1 MNNNKA
7 MPCRL
12 PAGRQGRQGFTIF
25 ELVMVVLIIGV
36 LSVSTMVA
44 IGFIK
49 GFKLTSAAEKL
60 AADIR
65 YAQSQAMSKTL
76 WEGISFEADPINK
89 YTVYQTDG
97 TINTIEVDPADFSK
111 TLLVDVKQK
120 FDVKIVSYSFE
131 GGGKYV
137 FFNGLGKPYI
147 TYGGALF
154 TQEATI
160 VLGIDTLTKTIT
172 ITQNTGKVT
181 IQ

>member
-1 MNNNKA
+1 MNNNK
-7 MPCRL
+7 
-12 PAGRQGRQGFTIF
+12 GFTIF
-25 ELVMVVLIIGV
+25 ELVILLLIVAV
-36 LSVSTMVA
+36 LSVSTGIT

-60 AADIR
+60 TADIR

-76 WEGISFEADPINK
+76 WEGVSFEADPINK
-89 YTVYQTDG
+89 YTVYQTNG
-97 TINTIEVDPADFSK
+97 TLNTIEVDPADFSK
-111 TLLVDVKQK
+111 TLLIDVGQK
-120 FDVKIVSYSFE
+120 FDVKIISYSFE
-131 GGGKYV
+131 GGGKRV

-147 TYGGALF
+147 AYNGALF